1 MNIFLNLLAGT
12 TGGQITRARA
22 FLDRVEQFA
31 PDIQLI
37 VIKDNHVL
45 KEYKTTER
53 RLIIDVSIGRGKLKA
68 LKRILWENTLMPSL
82 IKQHNSDIF
91 LTFSHYLPF
100 KKLKV
105 PTLVGISNLAPFS
118 ALALKE
124 ESLASKIKFGI
135 LKRTILFSSGRADS
149 IIALSQTAEKVLISN
164 GIDQTKIKVIHIGV
178 DKFWSD
184 GLNDSSSLLQMGI
197 SRPFFLYVS
206 HFYRYKNHL
215 RLIKAFATL
224 PTRIKDNN
232 QLVLVGKPEDKAY
245 FDEIVHEIR
254 KNGLKKNVVLIP
266 GEGMDVLRHLYQRT
280 SLFIFPSLVENC
292 PNILLEA
299 MASGAPIAT
308 VDIEPMTEY
317 CQVSAEYFEG
327 TKINSIANTIIKLVD
342 DSRRID
348 EMRMLSLMKAKSYS
362 WDNFVINVVA
372 ETRSLYLKKNKI

>member
-37 VIKDNHVL
+37 VVKDNHVL
-45 KEYKTTER
+45 KEYKTIER
-53 RLIIDVSIGRGKLKA
+53 RLIIDVSIGQGKLKA
-68 LKRILWENTLMPSL
+68 LKRILWENTVMPRL
-82 IKQHNSDIF
+82 IKQYESDIF

-135 LKRTILFSSGRADS
+135 LKRTILLSAGRADS
-149 IIALSQTAEKVLISN
+149 VIALSQTAEKVLISN
-164 GIDQTKIKVIHIGV
+164 GIDQMKIKVIHIGV

-184 GLNDSSSLLQMGI
+184 SLNDTSSLLQMGI
-197 SRPFFLYVS
+197 SKPFFLYVS

-215 RLIKAFATL
+215 RLIKAFSTL

-245 FDEIVHEIR
+245 FDEIVYEIR
-254 KNGLKKNVVLIP
+254 KNGLEKNVLLIP
-266 GEGMDVLRHLYQRT
+266 GEGMEVLRCLYQRT

-299 MASGAPIAT
+299 MAAGAPIAT
-308 VDIEPMTEY
+308 VDIEPMNEY

-327 TKINSIANTIIKLVD
+327 TNINSIANTIIKLVD

-348 EMRMLSLMKAKSYS
+348 EMRMLSHIKAKSYS
-362 WDNFVINVVA
+362 WNNFVSNVVA
-372 ETRSLYLKKNKI
+372 ETRSLYLKKK

>member
-37 VIKDNHVL
+37 VVKDKRVL

-53 RLIIDVSIGRGKLKA
+53 RLIIDVFIGQGKLKA
-68 LKRILWENTLMPSL
+68 LKRILWENTVMPRL
-82 IKQHNSDIF
+82 IKQHESDVF

-100 KKLKV
+100 KELKV

-135 LKRTILFSSGRADS
+135 LKRTILLSAGRADS
-149 IIALSQTAEKVLISN
+149 VIALSQTAEKVLISN
-164 GIDQTKIKVIHIGV
+164 GIDQMKIKVIHIGV

-184 GLNDSSSLLQMGI
+184 GLNDTLSLLQMGI
-197 SRPFFLYVS
+197 SKPFFLYVS

-215 RLIKAFATL
+215 RLIKAFSIL

-254 KNGLKKNVVLIP
+254 KNGLEKNVLLIP
-266 GEGMDVLRHLYQRT
+266 GEGMEVLRHLYQRT

-299 MASGAPIAT
+299 MAAGAPIAT

-327 TKINSIANTIIKLVD
+327 TNINSIANTIIKLVD
-342 DSRRID
+342 DSRRVD
-348 EMRMLSLMKAKSYS
+348 DMRMLSHMKASSYS
-362 WDNFVINVVA
+362 WDNFVSNVVA
-372 ETRSLYLKKNKI
+372 ETRSLYLKKK